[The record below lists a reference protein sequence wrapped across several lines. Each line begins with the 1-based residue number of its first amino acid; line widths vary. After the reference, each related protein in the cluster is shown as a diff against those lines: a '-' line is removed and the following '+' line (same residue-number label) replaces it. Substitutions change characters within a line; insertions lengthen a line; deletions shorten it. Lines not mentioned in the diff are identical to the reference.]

1 MMPDCVIEHIKTLYT
16 PVGKPPL
23 KGGSMGDVKAI
34 NDAYVVMKDGL
45 FLAIGTGDAAR
56 YKTPKT
62 HVFDASGKIAFP
74 GLIDSHTHLVYGGS
88 REDEFRQKITGKP
101 YMDIL
106 KEGGG
111 ILRTV
116 RETRHAGFDALYVAA
131 AQSLERMLG
140 FGVTALEV
148 KSGYGLNVETETKQ
162 LEVIKALNERYP
174 VDIHATYL
182 GAHALPEESKRDREG
197 FIDQIIDDMKIIKE
211 KNLAEFVDVFCE
223 EGVFDISETR
233 RIIEAAKQLGFV
245 PRIHADEM
253 TSIGGAGLGVELHAA
268 SVDHLMAISDD
279 DIRLLATSDTVAN
292 LLPATSF
299 YLNKAYADARKLIRS
314 GAAVSIASDYNPGS
328 TPSENF
334 QFTMQLAGIK
344 LKMTPEEILSA
355 ATINPAYHLGIADT
369 HGSLEKG
376 KQADLC
382 LSDANNLAHMIQ
394 RYAINLVTD
403 VFVKGKHVVHE
414 RHIKE
419 ETK

>member
-1 MMPDCVIEHIKTLYT
+1 MTADCVIEHIKTLYT
-16 PVGKPPL
+16 PVGNQPL
-23 KGGSMGDVKAI
+23 KGVSMGDVKAI
-34 NDAYVVMKDGL
+34 DDAFVAIKNGM
-45 FLAIGTGDAAR
+45 FIAIGTKDAAP
-56 YKTPKT
+56 YKSPETD
-62 HVFDASGKIAFP
+62 VFDASGKIAFP

-88 REDEFRQKITGKP
+88 REDEFSQKITGKP

-106 KEGGG
+106 EEGGG

-116 RETRHAGFDALYVAA
+116 RQTRDTGFDALYETAS
-131 AQSLERMLG
+131 QSLERMLE
-140 FGVTALEV
+140 FGVTALEA
-148 KSGYGLNVETETKQ
+148 KSGYGLNLETEIKQ
-162 LEVIKALNERYP
+162 LEVIKALNDQYP

-182 GAHALPEESKRDREG
+182 GAHALPEESKRDRRG
-197 FIDQIIDDMKIIKE
+197 FIDHIIDDMKIIKE
-211 KNLAEFVDVFCE
+211 KNLAESVDVFCE
-223 EGVFDISETR
+223 KGVFDVAETR

-253 TSIGGAGLGVELHAA
+253 TSIGGAGLGVELEAA

-279 DIRLLATSDTVAN
+279 DIRLLAKSNTVAN

-299 YLNKAYADARKLIRS
+299 YLNKAYADARKLIQS

-369 HGSLEKG
+369 HGSIEEG

-382 LSDANNLAHMIQ
+382 LSDAKNLAYMIQ

-414 RHIKE
+414 RHMKE

>member
-1 MMPDCVIEHIKTLYT
+1 MTADCVIEHIKTLYT
-16 PVGKPPL
+16 PVGNQPL
-23 KGGSMGDVKAI
+23 KGVSMGDVKAI
-34 NDAYVVMKDGL
+34 DDAFVAIKNGM
-45 FLAIGTGDAAR
+45 FIAIGTKDAAP
-56 YKTPKT
+56 YKSPETD
-62 HVFDASGKIAFP
+62 VFDASGKIAFP

-88 REDEFRQKITGKP
+88 REDEFSQKITGKP

-106 KEGGG
+106 EEGGG

-116 RETRHAGFDALYVAA
+116 RQTRDTGFDALYETAS
-131 AQSLERMLG
+131 QSLERMLE
-140 FGVTALEV
+140 FGVTALEA
-148 KSGYGLNVETETKQ
+148 KSGYGLNLETEIKQ
-162 LEVIKALNERYP
+162 LEVIKALNDQYP

-182 GAHALPEESKRDREG
+182 GAHALPEESKRDRRG
-197 FIDQIIDDMKIIKE
+197 FIDHIIDDMKIIKK
-211 KNLAEFVDVFCE
+211 KNLAESVDVFCE
-223 EGVFDISETR
+223 KGVFDVTETR

-253 TSIGGAGLGVELHAA
+253 TSIGGAGLGVELEAA

-279 DIRLLATSDTVAN
+279 DIRLLAKSNTVAN

-299 YLNKAYADARKLIRS
+299 YLNKAYADARKLIQS

-369 HGSLEKG
+369 HGSIEEG

-382 LSDANNLAHMIQ
+382 LSDAKNLAYMIQ

-414 RHIKE
+414 RHMKE